1 MYSILI
7 VEDEVKIA
15 RLMELHLSFEGYKVD
30 VAHDGLEAL
39 SKIRHKAYD
48 VIILDWMLPKVE
60 GPKVCVEIKKFY
72 PDTIVIMVTAKDD
85 ITDKISGFEFGA
97 DDYLTKPFESLELSA
112 RIKAHLRKMHR
123 NSQTNQLNVQ
133 DLVLDLSRFV
143 AIREEKD
150 IKLSKTE
157 FELLKLLIEN
167 KGIVLTR
174 NKILAKIWGYD
185 GSDSIL
191 DVYIKYLRDKIDK
204 DFPVKLIKTVRGI
217 GFTIEK

>member
-1 MYSILI
+1 MYNILI

-15 RLMELHLSFEGYKVD
+15 RLMELHLSYEGYSVE
-30 VAHDGLEAL
+30 VANDGQEAINRI
-39 SKIRHKAYD
+39 KENIYD
-48 VIILDWMLPKVE
+48 VVILDWMLPKVE
-60 GPKVCVEIKKFY
+60 GPKVCHEIKKSR
-72 PDTIVIMVTAKDD
+72 PETIVIMVTAKDD
-85 ITDKISGFEFGA
+85 LTDKITGFEFGA

-112 RIKAHLRKMHR
+112 RIKAHLRKIHR
-123 NSQTNQLNVQ
+123 ETQTNQMIVK

-143 AIREEKD
+143 AVRGGKD

-157 FELLKLLIEN
+157 FELLKFLIEN

-174 NKILAKIWGYD
+174 NKILVNVWGYD

-191 DVYIKYLRDKIDK
+191 DVYIKYLRDKIDR
-204 DFPVKLIKTVRGI
+204 DFPEKLIKTIRGI